1 VVSRILSRMI
11 IYLEPPS
18 PAASS
23 GLYAESD
30 EQPTLRHD
38 SAALQRTGFT
48 SRTGHPDWL
57 WALTPL
63 VSPLPGLLGHTGG
76 IVSVALSLRS
86 PAVAVSNRPA
96 LRCPDFPHP
105 AF

>member
-1 VVSRILSRMI
+1 MI
-11 IYLEPPS
+11 IYLGPSS

-23 GLYAESD
+23 GSIAESG

-48 SRTGHPDWL
+48 FRTGHPDWL

-63 VSPLPGLLGHTGG
+63 VSPLPDL
-76 IVSVALSLRS
+76 
-86 PAVAVSNRPA
+86 
-96 LRCPDFPHP
+96 
-105 AF
+105 